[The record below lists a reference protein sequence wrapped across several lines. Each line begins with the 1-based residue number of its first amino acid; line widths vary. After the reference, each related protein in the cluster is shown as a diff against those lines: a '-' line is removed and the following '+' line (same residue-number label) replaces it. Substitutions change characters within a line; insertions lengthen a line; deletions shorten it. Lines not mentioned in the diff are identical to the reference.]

1 MGSMKNRLSALAA
14 GTALCAI
21 MAAPAT
27 AGYTIYEDSAL
38 PSVLFFEFDEVPGEE
53 PAVISAPSDTA
64 PPIVLN
70 APVTEVAPG
79 AVSND
84 RAEAEDDDDEPLY
97 TQSGGIGTIDNERL
111 REIIVEDAIR
121 DEVMRDIQL
130 R

>member
-1 MGSMKNRLSALAA
+1 MKNRLSALAA

-38 PSVLFFEFDEVPGEE
+38 PSVLFFEFDDTPGDDAA
-53 PAVISAPSDTA
+53 AVSTPFGT
-64 PPIVLN
+64 PPPVVLN
-70 APVTEVAPG
+70 APMTEDAPG
-79 AVSND
+79 EPDND
-84 RAEAEDDDDEPLY
+84 RAEVEDDDDEPLY
-97 TQSGGIGTIDNERL
+97 SRSGGIGTIDNERMRQIL
-111 REIIVEDAIR
+111 IEDAIR

>member
-1 MGSMKNRLSALAA
+1 MKNRLSALAA

-38 PSVLFFEFDEVPGEE
+38 PSVLFFEFDDVPGDDT
-53 PAVISAPSDTA
+53 AATSAPSGTA
-64 PPIVLN
+64 LPVIIN

-79 AVSND
+79 SADD
-84 RAEAEDDDDEPLY
+84 RAEVADDDDDDDPLY
-97 TQSGGIGTIDNERL
+97 SRSGGIGTIDNDRI
-111 REIIVEDAIR
+111 REMLVEDAIR
-121 DEVMRDIQL
+121 DQVLGDVEL

>member
-1 MGSMKNRLSALAA
+1 MKNRLSALAA

-38 PSVLFFEFDEVPGEE
+38 PSVLFFEFDDTPGED
-53 PAVISAPSDTA
+53 PAVISAPSGTA

-70 APVTEVAPG
+70 APVTEEAPG
-79 AVSND
+79 GGGDD
-84 RAEAEDDDDEPLY
+84 RAQAADEDDEPRFS
-97 TQSGGIGTIDNERL
+97 QNGGIGPIDNERM
-111 REIIVEDAIR
+111 REIIIEDAIR
-121 DEVMRDIQL
+121 DQVLGDVPL